1 MSTTTETISPS
12 PAYTAEFF
20 QGHRGHAEDSARQIV
35 PAVLEWLGS
44 KSVLDVG
51 CGTGGW
57 LSVFGERGVTDFL
70 GVDGDYVRPDLLQ
83 IPAALFK
90 PADLSKPLSLG
101 RTFDLVVSLEVAEH
115 LRPDVAG
122 TFVDSLVRH
131 SDAILFSAA
140 IPGQGGT
147 DHVNERT
154 PQYWAGLFRDRGFT
168 AVDAIR
174 TRFWSDPNVKWW
186 YAQNSVL
193 YIKGTEM
200 WQYPALQSF
209 VVPDANE
216 VPCLVHPD
224 LFNNVNRL
232 RVYAEDLRNLTS
244 RQLLATLRGAV
255 GRSISYRL
263 HRSPE
268 KSAK

>member
-1 MSTTTETISPS
+1 VPATTETISPS

-35 PAVLEWLGS
+35 PAVLDWFRC

-57 LSVFGERGVTDFL
+57 LSVFGERGVPDLL
-70 GVDGDYVRPDLLQ
+70 GVDGDYVRRDLLQ

-90 PADLSKPLSLG
+90 PADLSKPLALDRS
-101 RTFDLVVSLEVAEH
+101 FDLVVSLEVAEH
-115 LRPDVAG
+115 LHPDVAE

-131 SDAILFSAA
+131 GDVILFSAA

-174 TRFWSDPNVKWW
+174 PRFWSDPNVKWW
-186 YAQNSVL
+186 YAQNSIL
-193 YIKGTEM
+193 YVKSTEL

-209 VVPDANE
+209 VVPDRHE

-232 RVYAEDLRNLTS
+232 RTYAEDLRNLTS
-244 RQLLATLRGAV
+244 RQLLTTLRGAIR
-255 GRSISYRL
+255 RSISYRL
-263 HRSPE
+263 HGGPE
-268 KSAK
+268 KRSK